1 MVGLLARIFIRN
13 FSDYGDADV
22 RRGYGILCGAIGVA
36 INVALCVFKFVFGV
50 AASSVAMVADAFNN
64 LTDAASSVVQ
74 MAGFKMASKG
84 PDGRHPYG
92 HGRMEYVA
100 GLVISFLIVY
110 VGVELVRKSVSS
122 FSSPR
127 EVAFSVSS
135 GAVMAVSMAAKLYMF
150 IFNRRVHVRPRT
162 PQSIHSQG
170 LASIDTCLIPE
181 PWRAG
186 QAQSSTGTAEEP
198 ASGCRKRAGAAGL
211 ASQGRGCAWPL
222 APTAQTAGSHGPG
235 GALTYSE
242 LLPEDGL
249 LAEGGAV
256 PAPEAELVL
265 ALVDAHL
272 RPLPNHDDGI
282 GPALTDG
289 ALPRGQARNLVA
301 DDVGSQGHDG

>member
-1 MVGLLARIFIRN
+1 MLGHANTVGLGPLKPCLAAAVAFTAGVPRGPLLPPTALHTHPPCRPSARCLPAPCIRCSVLHPLLVLTPAYN
-13 FSDYGDADV
+13 PFRSQNHS
-22 RRGYGILCGAIGVA
+22 GIYTAHLGGLSHQAPGSLPVGAA
-36 INVALCVFKFVFGV
+36 TLSPFP
-50 AASSVAMVADAFNN
+50 D
-64 LTDAASSVVQ
+64 TDAETKWGDRASRPGLTSSHRS
-74 MAGFKMASKG
+74 AGRASNRR
-84 PDGRHPYG
+84 PT
-92 HGRMEYVA
+92 
-100 GLVISFLIVY
+100 
-110 VGVELVRKSVSS
+110 
-122 FSSPR
+122 SPR
-127 EVAFSVSS
+127 GQPA
-135 GAVMAVSMAAKLYMF
+135 
-150 IFNRRVHVRPRT
+150 VHVRPGT

-198 ASGCRKRAGAAGL
+198 ASGCRKRVGAADL